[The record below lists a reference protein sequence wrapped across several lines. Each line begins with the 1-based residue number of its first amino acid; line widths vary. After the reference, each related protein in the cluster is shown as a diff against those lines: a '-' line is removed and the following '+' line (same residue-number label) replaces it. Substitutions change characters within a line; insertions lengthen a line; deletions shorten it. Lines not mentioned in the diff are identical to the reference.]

1 MKCWNIGKIGLNV
14 YSEISTAGKLKKKL
28 MENELWTMELKRQ
41 TACKKALAFT
51 HEMEL
56 CFRYVCS
63 DYGLQYSVKVEV
75 IKTFMVLS
83 HCNSGDSGSTVMKPV
98 KMKPWEKNKNLSK
111 PNTFAVHLHQ
121 NLYILN
127 LCNWGKNWYD
137 FDKFHCIYS
146 TCKKELKNVNVI
158 KK

>member
-14 YSEISTAGKLKKKL
+14 YSEISTAGKLKKT
-28 MENELWTMELKRQ
+28 NGKR
-41 TACKKALAFT
+41 ALNDGIKETDRLQEGLSLT

-56 CFRYVCS
+56 CFRYGCS

-111 PNTFAVHLHQ
+111 PNTFEVHLHQ

-146 TCKKELKNVNVI
+146 TCKKEFKNVNVI